1 MYTMGMMK
9 QQTPTKPKEMYVR
22 ITNIHWNEGP
32 EYKGPQAFWFVVT
45 ADTYKKV
52 SSDPVHKLALFQKI
66 ENELE
71 DASEYA
77 GIASDLLEFEWVRP
91 DQLKDKA
98 SFKRWGFNK
107 GDTFECTELTDIK
120 L

>member
-1 MYTMGMMK
+1 MHTMGMMK

-32 EYKGPQAFWFVVT
+32 AYKGPPAFWFVVT
-45 ADTYKKV
+45 ADTYKKCK
-52 SSDPVHKLALFQKI
+52 SDPVHKLALFQKI

-71 DASEYA
+71 DSSEYA

-91 DQLKDKA
+91 DQFKDKT
-98 SFKRWGFNK
+98 SYKLWGFRK
-107 GDTFECTELTDIK
+107 GDTFESTDLTDIK